1 MNQNMLKQLQEY
13 IKYSGDDETVIALCK
28 AATEKA
34 ESETGKRFVIN
45 EDGEPESDLY
55 WLAVKMMTAHWYDN
69 RGIATDKTQADIPMS
84 AGMILDHIALC
95 GIYPKCE
102 ETEQ

>member
-1 MNQNMLKQLQEY
+1 MNQNMQEQLKEY
-13 IKYSGDDETVIALCK
+13 IKYSGDDETVIALCN
-28 AATEKA
+28 AAIEKA
-34 ESETGKRFVIN
+34 ESETGKRFALK

-69 RGIATDKTQADIPMS
+69 RGIASDKPQTDIPMS

-95 GIYPKCE
+95 GIYPKYE
-102 ETEQ
+102 ETE